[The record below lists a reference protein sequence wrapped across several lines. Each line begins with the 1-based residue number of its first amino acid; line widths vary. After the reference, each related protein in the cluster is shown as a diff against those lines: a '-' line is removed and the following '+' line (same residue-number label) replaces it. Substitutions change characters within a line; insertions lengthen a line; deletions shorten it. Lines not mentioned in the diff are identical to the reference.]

1 LGSTCWRVFD
11 LLACFPALTVTH
23 SHFLSWGLDQGGFV
37 HTFIRSYLHT
47 FIPSYTLIHS
57 YTHTHTHTHTL
68 THSLTH
74 THFHSLPLVH
84 LLEPCLIHFPSS
96 IIPSLLIL
104 FSLPDWNCHFCLD
117 FHHLTIHHSL
127 AIDHS
132 PFTIH
137 HSPFTIHPSPLAVAG
152 SSRVIHLIF
161 HSSLPHLLIKHL
173 THLNSLNHCATI
185 IQDNTIQHHNSIQL
199 NPIQYNTIQS
209 ITIHLNPSQY
219 NSIQIPSSAT
229 AETFHGLDAMH
240 PGPLCI

>member
-137 HSPFTIHPSPLAVAG
+137 HSPFTIHHSPFTLHPWLLLDLRV
-152 SSRVIHLIF
+152 SSISSSILPFHIF
-161 HSSLPHLLIKHL
+161 SSNISHTSTL
-173 THLNSLNHCATI
+173 STI
-185 IQDNTIQHHNSIQL
+185 AQQ
-199 NPIQYNTIQS
+199 
-209 ITIHLNPSQY
+209 
-219 NSIQIPSSAT
+219 
-229 AETFHGLDAMH
+229 
-240 PGPLCI
+240 